1 MLRAP
6 TRTRSGPGSKHPSER
21 SECRPCRQ
29 RLAPV
34 HGLLVVL
41 SGPADA
47 MICTAAA
54 SQRRGEYQTKK
65 QRHSARPVSHARS
78 ETRGQLPRHRY
89 LLRKRCSS
97 SFPFSR
103 RASMHR
109 GTTSCELKRAWG
121 VSEHSER
128 FPAQAKWL
136 RSNTHRDEVREQTEE
151 TDGRPCSQRDLLGI
165 VRGALVGR
173 IVITVRLPGGL
184 LRPSR
189 AASIWPT
196 RVNIQREAFQV

>member
-6 TRTRSGPGSKHPSER
+6 TRTSSGPGSKHPSER

-29 RLAPV
+29 RLAAV

-54 SQRRGEYQTKK
+54 SQSRDEYQTKK

-89 LLRKRCSS
+89 LLRAEMLVILSVFKTGLD
-97 SFPFSR
+97 
-103 RASMHR
+103 ASGHDELR
-109 GTTSCELKRAWG
+109 TQTS
-121 VSEHSER
+121 
-128 FPAQAKWL
+128 
-136 RSNTHRDEVREQTEE
+136 
-151 TDGRPCSQRDLLGI
+151 LGC
-165 VRGALVGR
+165 V
-173 IVITVRLPGGL
+173 
-184 LRPSR
+184 
-189 AASIWPT
+189 
-196 RVNIQREAFQV
+196 